1 MANEAV
7 VLTPHLYFAR
17 RGDSIDSVT
26 VGREA
31 KPDVSP
37 ESNWT
42 DLGICATF
50 NVEDN
55 GTTEDIMKGQ
65 PGVVSL
71 YEVIKLTDGRTVTCD
86 MVEFNALAVQALFN
100 SGNITTTFVPGSA
113 GRHLQGWLKVQL
125 YNQDNE
131 LVIAMDIWADVQLTS
146 ANIGLGVRSGYTLAF
161 RQLYSTLN
169 TGNLSNL

>member
-7 VLTPHLYFAR
+7 VLTTHAYFAR
-17 RGDSIDSVT
+17 RGDSIDAVT

-37 ESNWT
+37 EANWT
-42 DLGICATF
+42 DLGIVGSF
-50 NVEDN
+50 SVEDN
-55 GTTEDIMKGQ
+55 STTEDILKGQ

-71 YEVIKLTDGRTVTCD
+71 YEVLKTSDMRTLTLE
-86 MVEFNALAVQALFN
+86 MVEMNALAVQALFN
-100 SGNITTTFVPGSA
+100 TGNITTTFVPGSS
-113 GRHLQGWLKVQL
+113 GRHLQGWLKIQM

-131 LVIAMDIWADVQLTS
+131 LVIAMDVWADVMAT
-146 ANIGLGVRSGYTLAF
+146 GLNAALGTRTGYTLSV

>member
-7 VLTPHLYFAR
+7 VLTTYLYFAR
-17 RGDSIDSVT
+17 RGDLIDAVT

-42 DLGICATF
+42 DLGIVATYG
-50 NVEDN
+50 VEDN
-55 GTTEDIMKGQ
+55 STTEDIMKGQ

-71 YEVIKLTDGRTVTCD
+71 YDVLKTADMRTVTCE
-86 MVEFNALAVQALFN
+86 MVEFNPLAVQALYN
-100 SGNITTTFVPGSA
+100 TGNITTTFVPGSA
-113 GRHLQGWLKVQL
+113 GRHLQGWLKVQQ

-131 LVIAMDIWADVQLTS
+131 LVVAMDVWVDVQLSSLT
-146 ANIGLGVRSGYTLAF
+146 ANLGARTGYTLVF
-161 RQLYSTLN
+161 RQLYSSLN
-169 TGNLSNL
+169 TGSLSNL

>member
-1 MANEAV
+1 MANEAI
-7 VLTPHLYFAR
+7 VLTTHLFFAR

-26 VGREA
+26 VAREA

-42 DLGICATF
+42 DLGIVATY
-50 NVEDN
+50 NVEDT
-55 GTTEDIMKGQ
+55 GTTEDILKGN

-71 YEVIKLTDGRTVTCD
+71 YDVLKLTDGRTVTCE
-86 MVEFNALAVQALFN
+86 MVEMNALAVQALYN

-113 GRHLQGWLKVQL
+113 GRHLQGWLKVQQ

-131 LVIAMDIWADVQLTS
+131 LVVAMDIWADIQLTS
-146 ANIGLGVRSGYTLAF
+146 LSSGLGQRTGYTLAF